1 MHSSSGH
8 ESHGVHLCN
17 KCGWPFPNP
26 HPSARHRR
34 AHKKICGT
42 VEGYK
47 LLASQEDSA
56 ANSDEDHLSDEDL
69 KTPSP
74 KPAEKFVTEKRCDG
88 KSGQRSNK
96 SEDEFFSDA
105 VTEFTDTSG
114 FIPANE
120 QRLEDATPADSKV
133 DKITARHLTM
143 FYSFKDNAVA
153 DIIEPPSNA
162 ISTDSS
168 PMPNPEVHENT
179 TDYSGSNLETQI
191 HVSSSTEEPATT
203 FSDDRN
209 ELALA
214 LHVIKPATSNS
225 ESQGNIMINA
235 SADVAEGSM
244 AYAEQLTDAN
254 GNGKVNADGVTDIIL
269 PNEYADQP
277 SETDSKS
284 QEIQDM
290 TSHPFSADGVV
301 LSKEDNGDAIAAKMS
316 SGDLTGI
323 ESFEHMNVIDTI
335 QMNVN
340 AKQEQDFASSVNSI
354 EGYCGKGE
362 GNDNVH
368 ELSVSADIPVV
379 DHAENKLEGFKDHK
393 GVKLNNSI
401 DTDSL
406 EIIEDKKDDGEY
418 PVPKV
423 SASDL
428 NVSESIPTV
437 EKQSTE
443 GESDE
448 PQIKLTCSEKSD
460 EFGTPVASVLIAMEE
475 SLPVDSVGKSPPS
488 YVFDDS
494 MHKDF
499 AETALNVFNDVNPMT
514 APEDANAVGLNDTGN
529 HKKATSETNDG
540 AGNDENKRVEE
551 ENNDNSRAMISE
563 SATYRPEILV
573 NPTTN
578 VHESDDAGDH
588 EKSKIETSAVVG
600 VERGE
605 ESAEEKLSLKTKP
618 ASEYATS
625 LHKLEVVAD
634 DVLDMT
640 VMKLS
645 ETKFGNFD
653 TVSETQD
660 GTVQL
665 EISGNDKSR
674 EKLVAEID
682 RSVELSKRTS
692 EDQATKVPLASPFGT
707 KSSIQSSVAVDDN
720 YTEEFGRGDSVTNL
734 SLQGENIDNNF
745 VKHQL
750 GASRVDVSVD
760 SLSQTDSLEGNW
772 GSISVL
778 STQSDTPV
786 VDAETLS
793 TDYLASAETEK
804 SKVKAKGATEGQQSS
819 NSDVFEAPSF
829 MTLVEPG
836 GEVNHKAAAP
846 QTQTIQ
852 NSQQQNAASS
862 QAGWFPSLTHVVNE
876 SEGRKKNEEI
886 IAKVTNWST
895 GKHTPLKNL
904 LGEAKHGAR
913 PKSPNPKENQAHV
926 IREDE
931 TVSKDN
937 GAAVTTVGSILGPE
951 DTKREMGKEGNSPA
965 RYPADIKREKRKVK
979 GRPIWAQLMC
989 CSSVK

>member
-8 ESHGVHLCN
+8 ESHGVHLCK

-26 HPSARHRR
+26 HPSARLRR

-47 LLASQEDSA
+47 LLASQEDTA

-74 KPAEKFVTEKRCDG
+74 KPAEKFVSEKLGDG
-88 KSGQRSNK
+88 KSGERSNK
-96 SEDEFFSDA
+96 SEDELFSDA

-114 FIPANE
+114 FIPAKE
-120 QRLEDATPADSKV
+120 ARLEDATPEDSKV
-133 DKITARHLTM
+133 EKITARHLTM

-153 DIIEPPSNA
+153 GIIEPPSNSF
-162 ISTDSS
+162 STDSS
-168 PMPNPEVHENT
+168 PMLNPEVHENT
-179 TDYSGSNLETQI
+179 TNFSGSNLETQV

-209 ELALA
+209 ELA
-214 LHVIKPATSNS
+214 HTIKPATSIS
-225 ESQGNIMINA
+225 ESQGNIMIIA

-244 AYAEQLTDAN
+244 AYVEQVTDAN
-254 GNGKVNADGVTDIIL
+254 GN
-269 PNEYADQP
+269 
-277 SETDSKS
+277 
-284 QEIQDM
+284 
-290 TSHPFSADGVV
+290 ADGVV
-301 LSKEDNGDAIAAKMS
+301 LSKEDNGDAMAAKMS
-316 SGDLTGI
+316 SVDLTPGI
-323 ESFEHMNVIDTI
+323 ESIEHMNVIDTVL
-335 QMNVN
+335 MNVN
-340 AKQEQDFASSVNSI
+340 AKQEIDFASSVNSI

-379 DHAENKLEGFKDHK
+379 DHAENKLEDFKDHK

-428 NVSESIPTV
+428 NVSESMPTI

-448 PQIKLTCSEKSD
+448 TQINLTCNEKSD
-460 EFGTPVASVLIAMEE
+460 ELGTPVASVIIATEE
-475 SLPVDSVGKSPPS
+475 SLPVSSVGKSPPS

-499 AETALNVFNDVNPMT
+499 TETALNVFNDVNPTT
-514 APEDANAVGLNDTGN
+514 APEDANAVGLNDAGN

-540 AGNDENKRVEE
+540 AGNDENKRVAE
-551 ENNDNSRAMISE
+551 ENNDNNRTMISE

-578 VHESDDAGDH
+578 VHVSDDAGDH
-588 EKSKIETSAVVG
+588 EKGKIENSAVVG
-600 VERGE
+600 IERGE
-605 ESAEEKLSLKTKP
+605 ESAEEKLLLKTKP

-625 LHKLEVVAD
+625 LHKVEVVAD
-634 DVLDMT
+634 DVLDTT

-645 ETKFGNFD
+645 ETKFRNLD
-653 TVSETQD
+653 TVSDTQD
-660 GTVQL
+660 GTEQL
-665 EISGNDKSR
+665 EISGNDKAH

-682 RSVELSKRTS
+682 RGVELSERTS

-707 KSSIQSSVAVDDN
+707 ESSIQSSVAVDDN
-720 YTEEFGRGDSVTNL
+720 HTEEFGRGDSVTNL

-750 GASRVDVSVD
+750 GSSRVDVSVD

-772 GSISVL
+772 GSVSVL

-793 TDYLASAETEK
+793 STDYVASAETEK

-852 NSQQQNAASS
+852 NSEQQNAASS

-876 SEGRKKNEEI
+876 SEGRKKNEEV

-904 LGEAKHGAR
+904 LGEAKHDAR

-926 IREDE
+926 IWEDE

-937 GAAVTTVGSILGPE
+937 GAAVTTVSSILGPE

-965 RYPADIKREKRKVK
+965 RYPVDIKREKRKVK

>member
-47 LLASQEDSA
+47 LLASQEDTA
-56 ANSDEDHLSDEDL
+56 ANSDEDPLSDEDL
-69 KTPSP
+69 KTPTP
-74 KPAEKFVTEKRCDG
+74 KPAEKFVSDECGDG
-88 KSGQRSNK
+88 RTGERSNK

-120 QRLEDATPADSKV
+120 ERLEDATPAHSKIE
-133 DKITARHLTM
+133 KITARRLTM
-143 FYSFKDNAVA
+143 FYSFKDTAVA
-153 DIIEPPSNA
+153 DIIEPSSNS

-179 TDYSGSNLETQI
+179 TNFSGSNLETQV
-191 HVSSSTEEPATT
+191 HVSSSAEEPTTT
-203 FSDDRN
+203 FIDDRN
-209 ELALA
+209 ELARA

-225 ESQGNIMINA
+225 ESQGNIMNDG
-235 SADVAEGSM
+235 SADAAEGSM
-244 AYAEQLTDAN
+244 AYAEQVIDAN
-254 GNGKVNADGVTDIIL
+254 GNAKINSDTVTDIIL

-301 LSKEDNGDAIAAKMS
+301 LSKEDNDDAMAAKMS
-316 SGDLTGI
+316 SGDLTPGI
-323 ESFEHMNVIDTI
+323 ESVEHMNVIDTVL
-335 QMNVN
+335 MNVN
-340 AKQEQDFASSVNSI
+340 AKKELDCASSVNSI
-354 EGYCGKGE
+354 KGYCGKGK

-379 DHAENKLEGFKDHK
+379 EHAENKLKDHE
-393 GVKLNNSI
+393 GVKLNKSI

-406 EIIEDKKDDGEY
+406 EIIENKKDDGEY
-418 PVPKV
+418 SVPKV

-428 NVSESIPTV
+428 NVSESMPTV
-437 EKQSTE
+437 DKQSIE
-443 GESDE
+443 GESDK
-448 PQIKLTCSEKSD
+448 PQIKLTCNEKSD
-460 EFGTPVASVLIAMEE
+460 ELGTPVASVIIATEE
-475 SLPVDSVGKSPPS
+475 SLPVGSVGKSPP
-488 YVFDDS
+488 YIFDDS
-494 MHKDF
+494 LHKDF
-499 AETALNVFNDVNPMT
+499 TETALNVFNDVNPMT
-514 APEDANAVGLNDTGN
+514 APEDANTVGLNDAGN
-529 HKKATSETNDG
+529 HKKAISETNNV
-540 AGNDENKRVEE
+540 AGNDEHKRVEE
-551 ENNDNSRAMISE
+551 ENNDNNGTMISE

-588 EKSKIETSAVVG
+588 EKGKIENSAVVG

-605 ESAEEKLSLKTKP
+605 ESTEEKLSLKTKP
-618 ASEYATS
+618 ASEYATTN
-625 LHKLEVVAD
+625 LHELEVVAD

-645 ETKFGNFD
+645 ETKFGNLD
-653 TVSETQD
+653 TVSDTQD
-660 GTVQL
+660 GTEQL
-665 EISGNDKSR
+665 EISGNDKAQ
-674 EKLVAEID
+674 EKLVPEID
-682 RSVELSKRTS
+682 RGVELSKRTS

-707 KSSIQSSVAVDDN
+707 ESSIQSSVAVDDN
-720 YTEEFGRGDSVTNL
+720 HTEGFGRGDSVTNL

-750 GASRVDVSVD
+750 GPSRVDVSVD

-786 VDAETLS
+786 VDAESLSS

-804 SKVKAKGATEGQQSS
+804 SIVKAKGATEGQQSS

-904 LGEAKHGAR
+904 LGEAKHDAR
-913 PKSPNPKENQAHV
+913 PKSPNPKESQAHV
-926 IREDE
+926 IWEDE

-989 CSSVK
+989 CSSVKY